1 MKLDKYAQPD
11 EEIKRIFSEMGGNDF
26 DRMRTYLFELDRSM
40 RNQKMLL
47 IQSHK
52 AELEMFPNA
61 TKMTNS
67 VYETQHENYDTH
79 FKGILL
85 NSALI
90 TSYSLF
96 ESIFKEVCL
105 YAAKMRNIEIKKD
118 HFSTRNITGGYKKFI
133 ETEIGIDLSEIEE
146 YWNQLVLS
154 QRLRNK
160 IVHQSATIPE
170 SDQLTEYVITNQ
182 YIDSKSINEKV
193 TFFIKDRLYLFDYL
207 VISSSYLL
215 WILMRIEP
223 INPVSEI

>member
-1 MKLDKYAQPD
+1 MKLDKYAEPD
-11 EEIKRIFSEMGGNDF
+11 EKVKRIFSEMGGNDF

-40 RNQKMLL
+40 RNQKILL
-47 IQSHK
+47 KQSHK

-61 TKMTNS
+61 AKMTNS
-67 VYETQHENYDTH
+67 VYETHYENYDTH
-79 FKGILL
+79 FIGILL

-105 YAAKMRNIEIKKD
+105 YAAEIRNIEIKKD
-118 HFSTRNITGGYKKFI
+118 HFGTRNITGGYKKFI

-160 IVHQSATIPE
+160 IVHHSATIPE
-170 SDQLTEYVITNQ
+170 GDQLTEYVITNPN
-182 YIDSKSINEKV
+182 IESKNTNDKV
-193 TFFIKDRLYLFDYL
+193 TFFIKDRLFLFEYL
-207 VISSSYLL
+207 VVSSSYLL